1 MTRGAISGHSA
12 SAGGDPAA
20 IGSRSEL
27 AFALTRLRELTG
39 LSVRDLARR
48 IDSPVATVGGYF
60 SGRHLPTVAQSGVF
74 SRLLEAC
81 GVTDPAEQQR
91 WWDAVSRV
99 RRAASARP
107 ASATPPYLG
116 LESFQVQDAALF
128 FGRERLT
135 EELVAAVRA
144 DAGPAGRMVAVI
156 GPSGSGKSS
165 LVRAG
170 LIPALAE
177 PAGSGDAP
185 GPALVITPGD
195 RPMGKLAD
203 VAATRPGL
211 LVVDQFEEVFSSC
224 PDEAERRAFIAALC
238 AIAGVGGAGPAT
250 PVVIVLRAD
259 FYAMA
264 IGESALLPVLAG
276 SQVVVGPMT
285 PDEVRRAVVE
295 PARIAGCEVDNELV
309 EVLIRDL
316 TPHGAPPGELD
327 AGALPLLSHALSV
340 TWHRAARRRLTV
352 GDYLATGGIAGAVAQ
367 SAEAVLAALPG
378 RQQQLTGRMFLR
390 MVNVDDESV
399 VTRRRMPLADLP
411 SLSLTMSDDDP
422 AEPHRDAQE
431 VVDRFVAARLMTI
444 DAESVQIS
452 HEALLGA
459 WPRLQGWINES
470 RVALGAHRRLGEA
483 IGVWQD
489 SDRDPS
495 ALLGGARLIALR
507 ESLAAGSVVL
517 TAGEV
522 EFLEESE
529 SAVAE
534 QRAGR
539 VRRGRR
545 RRMIVAAMTALA
557 VLASG
562 LAVFAV
568 QSSRAAAT
576 EQRAAADLRNLAL
589 AGDLLGAA
597 TSRIRP
603 LDPNVAAQLTLVAY
617 RTSPTFQGRTA
628 LLDTTAEPL
637 VARILGAKGPTM
649 QSLSPDGQVLAV
661 ADGSNGSIRL
671 LSVTDPVHPALL
683 GTAVPAAPG
692 QQFAVS
698 FSPDG
703 RTLAAG
709 SSKGVVQLWDVGDP
723 TAPVRVGE
731 PIQRFPSGVFGV
743 VFTPDGSTLLAGGAG
758 GSIVRWSLVDPVH
771 PTELP
776 GLPTIDL
783 VQTMAISPDGSL
795 LAVGGKAADLQ
806 LWSLSEPGSLAGPP
820 GPSLVATVPGAQVT
834 VTASAFSPTGGT
846 LAVGSRDGAVTVW
859 DVTDPAAPTQIDAGL
874 LPFTNIANVL
884 VFSSDGSLLAAGGSD
899 GTVRAWRTAD
909 WAPVD
914 EMGHPGPV
922 TGLAATADGT
932 SLFSSAADGT
942 TRLWPTTGSSI
953 VKLADDSV
961 FSLAWT
967 PNAGGIVA
975 APGPGANAT
984 SIWDVAGR
992 RSPVEVSKAAPP
1004 EPGQRYGG
1012 GVAVSPDGRLMAVT
1026 LTDGRTQLWSI
1037 TDAARPVPVG
1047 APLTGP
1053 ADIVQQVTFSSDGR
1067 QLAAAANDASV
1078 WLWNVADPSTP
1089 VLEATMGDLGGPV
1102 YSVAFGDGDGVLAAS
1117 TTTGQ
1122 AKVWT
1127 LEDPTS
1133 PRLRSTIDAG
1143 ESYSFAVVISPDGR
1157 TLAVAGAD
1165 RQLRRWD
1172 IVDPANPVEIGSP
1185 LTGPGNDIY
1194 WVDYSPDGRILAAA
1208 SADRNVWLWDVS
1220 DPANPVPYATLGG
1233 ATGPLFV
1240 AEFDP
1245 TGATIAAGGSDR
1257 SIHQWATDPAVAEA
1271 MICATIGAPLTEAEW
1286 QTYLPGEPYAPP
1298 CT

>member
-12 SAGGDPAA
+12 SAGDDPAA

-48 IDSPVATVGGYF
+48 VDSPVATVGGYF

-74 SRLLEAC
+74 RRLLEAC
-81 GVTDPAEQQR
+81 GVTDPDEQQR

-107 ASATPPYLG
+107 ATATAPYLG

-135 EELVAAVRA
+135 EELVAAVRS

-170 LIPALAE
+170 LIPAWSE
-177 PAGSGDAP
+177 PAATGDDAP
-185 GPALVITPGD
+185 GPALVITPGI
-195 RPMGKLAD
+195 RPMGELAD
-203 VAATRPGL
+203 VSATEPGL

-238 AIAGVGGAGPAT
+238 AIAGVGGGGPAV

-295 PARIAGCEVDNELV
+295 PARIAGCEVDDELV

-352 GDYLATGGIAGAVAQ
+352 GDYLATGGVAGAVAQ

-390 MVNVDDESV
+390 MVNVDDEAV

-411 SLSLTMSDDDP
+411 SLSATLSDDDP
-422 AEPHRDAQE
+422 AEPHRDAQQ
-431 VVDRFVAARLMTI
+431 VVDRFVAARLMTV
-444 DAESVQIS
+444 DDESVQIS

-459 WPRLQGWINES
+459 WPRLQGWIGES

-495 ALLGGARLIALR
+495 ALLGGTRLAALR

-517 TAGEV
+517 TAGEI

-529 SAVAE
+529 SAVAQE
-534 QRAGR
+534 RAGR

-545 RRMIVAAMTALA
+545 RRMLVAAMTALA

-568 QSSRAAAT
+568 VSGRAAAT
-576 EQRAAADLRNLAL
+576 EQQAAADLRRLAL

-597 TSRIRP
+597 ASRIQP

-628 LLDTTAEPL
+628 LLDATAEPL
-637 VARILGAKGPTM
+637 VTRVLGAKGPTM
-649 QSLSPDGQVLAV
+649 QALSPDGRVLAV

-671 LSVTDPVHPALL
+671 LSVTDPVHPVVL
-683 GTAVPAAPG
+683 GTAVPAAPA

-698 FSPDG
+698 FSSDG

-723 TAPVRVGE
+723 AVPVRVGE
-731 PIQRFPSGVFGV
+731 PLQRFPSGVFGV
-743 VFTPDGSTLLAGGAG
+743 VFTPDGSTLLAGGEG
-758 GSIVRWSLVDPVH
+758 GSIVRWSLVDPAH

-783 VQTMAISPDGSL
+783 VQTLSISPDGSL
-795 LAVGGKAADLQ
+795 LAVGGRGTDLQ
-806 LWSLSEPGSLAGPP
+806 LWSLTGPQ
-820 GPSLVATVPGAQVT
+820 GATLVATVPSARVT
-834 VTASAFSPTGGT
+834 VTSSAFSPTGGT
-846 LAVGSRDGAVTVW
+846 LVVGSRDGAVTVW
-859 DVTDPAAPTQIDAGL
+859 DVTNPAAPSQIDAGL

-884 VFSSDGSLLAAGGSD
+884 AFSADGSLLAAGGSD

-909 WAPVD
+909 WAQVD
-914 EMGHPGPV
+914 QMGHPGPV
-922 TGLAATADGT
+922 TGLAATPDGT

-942 TRLWPTTGSSI
+942 TRLWPTTGTEI
-953 VKLADDSV
+953 VKLADSV

-975 APGPGANAT
+975 APGPGANAM

-1004 EPGQRYGG
+1004 EPDQRYGG

-1026 LTDGRTQLWSI
+1026 LIDGRTQLWNI
-1037 TDAARPVPVG
+1037 TDAAHPVPVG
-1047 APLTGP
+1047 VPLTGP

-1078 WLWNVADPSTP
+1078 WLWNVADPATP

-1102 YSVAFGDGDGVLAAS
+1102 YSVAFGADDGVLAAS
-1117 TTTGQ
+1117 TTAGQ

-1127 LEDPTS
+1127 LADPTS
-1133 PRLRSTIDAG
+1133 PQLRSTIDAG
-1143 ESYSFAVVISPDGR
+1143 ASYSFAVVISPDGR
-1157 TLAVAGAD
+1157 SLVVAGAD
-1165 RQLRRWD
+1165 RQVRRWD
-1172 IVDPANPVEIGSP
+1172 IVDPGNPVEIGSP
-1185 LTGPGNDIY
+1185 LIGPGNDIY

-1208 SADRNVWLWDVS
+1208 STDRNVWLWDMRE
-1220 DPANPVPYATLGG
+1220 PANPAPYATLGG
-1233 ATGPLFV
+1233 ATGPLFA

-1245 TGATIAAGGSDR
+1245 TGATLAAGGSDR
-1257 SIHQWATDPAVAEA
+1257 SIRQWATDPAVAEA